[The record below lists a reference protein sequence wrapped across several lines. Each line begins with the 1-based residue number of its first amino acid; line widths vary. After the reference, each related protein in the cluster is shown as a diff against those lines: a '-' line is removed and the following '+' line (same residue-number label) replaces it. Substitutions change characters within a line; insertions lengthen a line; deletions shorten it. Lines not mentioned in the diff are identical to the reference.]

1 MPFCN
6 LEIDLDLRPKVNKFK
21 GIAIKLFKFYFLS
34 DLELLKAGNIIKSH
48 KGLKIYMSRGNL
60 HDLLA

>member
-21 GIAIKLFKFYFLS
+21 GIAIKLFKFYFWS
-34 DLELLKAGNIIKSH
+34 DFELLKAGNII
-48 KGLKIYMSRGNL
+48 
-60 HDLLA
+60 